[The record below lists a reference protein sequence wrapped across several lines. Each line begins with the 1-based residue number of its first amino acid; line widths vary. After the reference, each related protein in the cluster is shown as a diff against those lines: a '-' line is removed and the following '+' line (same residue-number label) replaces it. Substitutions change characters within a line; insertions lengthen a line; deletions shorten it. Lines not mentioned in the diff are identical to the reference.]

1 MKKPSRRDFL
11 KNSTLAGL
19 GLSVAGTFTGCAT
32 NHNASKRTPASSTTI
47 SGDITETRPRP
58 AGQKPVNQLTT
69 TPLERVRVA
78 YIGCGGRGN
87 SLIKDVL
94 AIEFTDITAVCDLR
108 SERAESAADRIEKA
122 RGKRPA
128 TFGGDEHIWEK
139 LCE

>member
-11 KNSTLAGL
+11 KNSALAGL

-32 NHNASKRTPASSTTI
+32 NGNASKLTPASGTTI
-47 SGDITETRPRP
+47 SGDISETRPRP

-69 TPLERVRVA
+69 SPLERVRVA
-78 YIGCGGRGN
+78 FIGCGGRGN

-94 AIEFTDITAVCDLR
+94 GIEFADIAAVCDLR
-108 SERAESAADRIEKA
+108 SERAKSSADRVEKA

-128 TFGGDEHIWEK
+128 VFGGDEH
-139 LCE
+139 